1 MKLLRDNGSCF
12 LSTIEVE
19 FANTPAFAALLA
31 DVNGMLDA
39 LPVSEDWRAEY
50 LARFAGLLAE
60 ARRSAFIQGTDNMA
74 DLFGLP
80 IQTEAEPIRPHV

>member
-1 MKLLRDNGSCF
+1 MKILRDNGSCI
-12 LSTIEVE
+12 LSTVEVE
-19 FANTPAFAALLA
+19 FSNTPAFAALLA
-31 DVNGMLDA
+31 DVNGMIDA
-39 LPVSEDWRAEY
+39 LPVSDEWRAEY

-80 IQTEAEPIRPHV
+80 IQTNAEPIRPHV

>member
-1 MKLLRDNGSCF
+1 MKVLRDNGLC
-12 LSTIEVE
+12 LVTVEVE
-19 FANTPAFAALLA
+19 FSNTPAFAALLA
-31 DVNGMLDA
+31 DVNGMIDA
-39 LPVSEDWRAEY
+39 LPVSDEWRAEY

-80 IQTEAEPIRPHV
+80 IQTNAEPIRPHV